1 MASAYV
7 CEIRTPGPQ
16 AMGTENPVLIR
27 MLIGSLNGQY
37 GCFFFII
44 IKSLYVQLL
53 YIHRIE
59 NQKTILITGEKDKSL

>member
-27 MLIGSLNGQY
+27 MLTGSLNRQY
-37 GCFFFII
+37 GCFTVTFLTSSTFG
-44 IKSLYVQLL
+44 IKSAS
-53 YIHRIE
+53 
-59 NQKTILITGEKDKSL
+59 SLNTAIRVKFGKF